1 MLGPRNGTKVS
12 LRPLENKV
20 MNFRLRPQLEV
31 DILVATTWSRVVA
44 TASRK
49 RRLSTMYQLS
59 ITRQLS
65 TTRLPN
71 KRQRITRL
79 SILATKKLVVFEE
92 EEEAEG
98 QVFEVEEAEDQ
109 AEVVSSLSST
119 PEK

>member
-31 DILVATTWSRVVA
+31 DILVATTWSRVIA

-49 RRLSTMYQLS
+49 RRHSTMYQLS

-71 KRQRITRL
+71 KRQRIMPL
-79 SILATKKLVVFEE
+79 SILATQKPVVFE

>member
-20 MNFRLRPQLEV
+20 VNFHLRPQLEV

-49 RRLSTMYQLS
+49 RRLSIMSQLS
-59 ITRQLS
+59 ITRQLIN
-65 TTRLPN
+65 TRLPN

-92 EEEAEG
+92 EEAEG
-98 QVFEVEEAEDQ
+98 QVFEVEEAEVQ